1 MASVTVNSVRNNVD
15 GSYRELL
22 YNITGT
28 TGQTLAT
35 GLKLINAISWNDPA
49 NVTAATASGGTITFT
64 GTMTNT
70 LVRVLGL

>member
-1 MASVTVNSVRNNVD
+1 MASVTVNSQRNNVD
-15 GSYRELL
+15 GSYREFL

-35 GLKLINAISWNDPA
+35 GLHYINSVTWNDPA
-49 NVTAATASGGTITFT
+49 NVTRATVSGGTITFT